1 MAFEP
6 DRILLRRYHAAMS
19 RGHKRAA
26 MEAWD
31 RLFVNNYDRITQTIK
46 IFRFSAG
53 GRGIPEYEWGA
64 AASAAYLRVRALGA
78 KFRKQEIEAYYAA
91 IVHTTQNSCMASGRR
106 EFRHTKR
113 TAGSIDQRF
122 DAESEAGP
130 YDAALASWEAARR
143 EQSAEN
149 VIDELHKHWA
159 ESFVAW
165 GVSKIKNTNYRE
177 VLELTY
183 IDMLEADEIAE
194 RLGISMDNV
203 YARRSRGV
211 RELGKILR
219 DYGS

>member
-1 MAFEP
+1 MPFEP
-6 DRILLRRYHAAMS
+6 DRVLLRRYHAAMS
-19 RGHKRAA
+19 RGDTVGA

-46 IFRFSAG
+46 LFRFSPG
-53 GRGIPEYEWGA
+53 GKGIPEPEWGA
-64 AASAAYLRVRALGA
+64 AASAAYLRVRAMGA

-91 IVHTTQNSCMASGRR
+91 IVHTTQNSCMDFGRR

-113 TAGSIDQRF
+113 SAGSLDQRF
-122 DAESEAGP
+122 DADSETGP
-130 YDAALASWEAARR
+130 YDAALAGWEAARR
-143 EQSAEN
+143 EKAGEK
-149 VIDELHKHWA
+149 IGDEIHKQWA
-159 ESFVAW
+159 EEFVAW
-165 GVSKIKNTNYRE
+165 GISQIKNDNYRE

-183 IDMLEADEIAE
+183 IEKLEADEIAE

-219 DYGS
+219 EHGS

>member
-1 MAFEP
+1 MPFEP
-6 DRILLRRYHAAMS
+6 DRVLLRRYHAARS
-19 RGHKRAA
+19 RGDTAAA
-26 MEAWD
+26 MGAWD

-53 GRGIPEYEWGA
+53 GRGIPEHEWGA
-64 AASAAYLRVRALGA
+64 AASAAYLRVRALGG

-91 IVHTTQNSCMASGRR
+91 IVHTTQNSCKDFGRR

-113 TAGSIDQRF
+113 SAGSIDQRF
-122 DAESEAGP
+122 DADSEAGP

-143 EQSAEN
+143 EKSAEK
-149 VIDELHKHWA
+149 VVAELHEQWA
-159 ESFVAW
+159 ENLVAW
-165 GVSKIKNTNYRE
+165 GISQIKNDNYRE

-183 IDMLEADEIAE
+183 IDKLEADEIAE

-219 DYGS
+219 EHDS

>member
-1 MAFEP
+1 MSFEP
-6 DRILLRRYHAAMS
+6 DRVLLRRYHAAMS
-19 RGHKRAA
+19 HGDTVAA
-26 MEAWD
+26 MDAWD

-53 GRGIPEYEWGA
+53 GKGIPEHEWGA
-64 AASAAYLRVRALGA
+64 AASAAYLRVRAMGG

-91 IVHTTQNSCMASGRR
+91 IVHTTQNSCKDFGRR

-113 TAGSIDQRF
+113 SAGSLDQRF
-122 DAESEAGP
+122 DGASEVGP
-130 YDAALASWEAARR
+130 YDSALAAWEAARR
-143 EQSAEN
+143 DQSAQK
-149 VIDELHKHWA
+149 VIEELHKQWA
-159 ESFVAW
+159 EDFVAW
-165 GVSKIKNTNYRE
+165 GISQIKNDNYRE

-183 IDMLEADEIAE
+183 IEKLEADEIAE

-219 DYGS
+219 EHGS

>member
-1 MAFEP
+1 MPFEP
-6 DRILLRRYHAAMS
+6 DRVLLRRYHAATS
-19 RGHKRAA
+19 RGDRAAA

-46 IFRFSAG
+46 IFRFSPG
-53 GRGIPEYEWGA
+53 GRGIPEHEWGA
-64 AASAAYLRVRALGA
+64 AASAAYLRVRALGG

-91 IVHTTQNSCMASGRR
+91 IVHTTQNSCMDFGRR

-113 TAGSIDQRF
+113 TAGSLDERF
-122 DAESEAGP
+122 DAESEVGR
-130 YDAALASWEAARR
+130 YDSALASWEAARR
-143 EQSAEN
+143 ELSAEN
-149 VIDELHKHWA
+149 VIDELGKQSA

-165 GVSKIKNTNYRE
+165 GIGQIKNANYRE

-183 IDMLEADEIAE
+183 IDELEADEIAE

-211 RELGKILR
+211 RGLGKILR
-219 DYGS
+219 DHGS

>member
-1 MAFEP
+1 MPIEP
-6 DRILLRRYHAAMS
+6 DRVLLRRYHAAMS
-19 RGHKRAA
+19 RGDRAGS

-53 GRGIPEYEWGA
+53 GKGIPDPEWGA
-64 AASAAYLRVRALGA
+64 AASAAYLRVRALGG

-91 IVHTTQNSCMASGRR
+91 IVHTTQNSCMDFGRR

-113 TAGSIDQRF
+113 TAGSIDDRF
-122 DAESEAGP
+122 DAESEVGR
-130 YDAALASWEAARR
+130 YDAALASWDAARR
-143 EQSAEN
+143 EVTAES
-149 VIDELHKHWA
+149 VTHELHKQWA
-159 ESFVAW
+159 ENFVAW
-165 GVSKIKNTNYRE
+165 GISQTKNDNYRE

-183 IDMLEADEIAE
+183 IEKLEADEIAE

-219 DYGS
+219 EHGS

>member
-6 DRILLRRYHAAMS
+6 DRVLLSRYHVAMS
-19 RGHKRAA
+19 RGDMRAA
-26 MEAWD
+26 MKAWD
-31 RLFVNNYDRITQTIK
+31 RLFVSNYDRITQTIK

-53 GRGIPEYEWGA
+53 SKGIPEHEWGA
-64 AASAAYLRVRALGA
+64 AASAAYLRVRALGG
-78 KFRKQEIEAYYAA
+78 KFRKHEIEAYYAA
-91 IVHTTQNSCMASGRR
+91 IVHTTQNSCKDFGRR

-113 TAGSIDQRF
+113 SSGSLDQRF

-130 YDAALASWEAARR
+130 YDVALASWDAARR
-143 EQSAEN
+143 EHSTQN
-149 VIDELHKHWA
+149 VIDELHKQWA

-165 GVSKIKNTNYRE
+165 GISQIKNDNYRE

-183 IDMLEADEIAE
+183 IEKLEADEIAE

-219 DYGS
+219 DHGS